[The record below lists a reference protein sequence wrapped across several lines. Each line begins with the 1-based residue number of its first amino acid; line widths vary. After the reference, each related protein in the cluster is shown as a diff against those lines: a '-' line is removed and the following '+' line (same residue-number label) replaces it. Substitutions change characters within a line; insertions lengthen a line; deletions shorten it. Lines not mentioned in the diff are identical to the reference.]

1 MRLSSP
7 FVITITRQIGSGGA
21 YIGQELAKKL
31 KIFYADR
38 EIISQAAKKLSVLED
53 DLDTRDEKVSSFWE
67 TYMQSY
73 SFAFPDVYIP
83 PQIIVPTD
91 NDLFNAESEI
101 IRQIAKER
109 SAVIIGRCGS
119 HILREHP
126 NHVSLFFHADA
137 AFRKDR
143 VQKLYKVSQED
154 AAKMI
159 ARSDKERTRYHNTLT
174 DREWTDATQYDL
186 CMDTG
191 RMSLDECVEF
201 ILRYLQQ

>member
-21 YIGQELAKKL
+21 YIGRELSKKL
-31 KIFYADR
+31 EIFYADR

-53 DLDTRDEKVSSFWE
+53 DLDSRDEKVSSFWE

-101 IRQIAKER
+101 IKQIAKER

-126 NHVSLFFHADA
+126 NHISLFLHADIT
-137 AFRKDR
+137 FRKDR
-143 VQKLYKVSQED
+143 VQKLYNVSQED
-154 AAKMI
+154 ATKMI
-159 ARSDKERTRYHNTLT
+159 ARSDRERTRYHHTLT

-191 RMSLDECVEF
+191 KMNLDECVEF
-201 ILRYLQQ
+201 ILKFLE